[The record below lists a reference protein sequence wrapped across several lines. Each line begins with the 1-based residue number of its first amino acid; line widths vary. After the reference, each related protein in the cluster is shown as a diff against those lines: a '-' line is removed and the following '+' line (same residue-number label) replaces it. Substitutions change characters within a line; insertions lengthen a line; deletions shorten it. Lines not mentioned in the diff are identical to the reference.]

1 MILLGFTMYD
11 PNMNKLQ
18 FPVGVKPLDF
28 FVSSIEKE
36 RKEQS
41 IDGIPGVVDYGFN
54 YKQRE
59 ASLTFFL
66 RHYHGEHDYFL
77 LESDLN
83 AFLDSHEYFYVA
95 RNALPSRVIKV
106 TVDGSFKPERIL
118 GSMYAQLEVD
128 ARVTDIPFWRTKY
141 TTQDIE
147 TNGYSGLVEK
157 FGTADGINADNTKYT
172 FTETTFKVWNGGNVT
187 VDPRN
192 MMLNIRLYKLA
203 TDGKFTMTNKTTGEA
218 FKYTEVRNGSTV
230 DLNGVKAL
238 LGLAQNKLRDT
249 NRKFISLVPGE
260 NEITITGGTVENIQF
275 DFPFYYK

>member
-1 MILLGFTMYD
+1 MYD

-28 FVSSIEKE
+28 FVSSMEKE

-128 ARVTDIPFWRTKY
+128 ARVTGLPFWRTKY
-141 TTQDIE
+141 TTQE
-147 TNGYSGLVEK
+147 LNNSGYKSITEK
-157 FGTADGINADNTKYT
+157 YGMADGIHIDHTKYT
-172 FTETTFKVWNGGNVT
+172 YTTNEFTVFNAGNVT
-187 VDPRN
+187 IDPRN
-192 MMLNIRLYKLA
+192 MPLDIRLSYA
-203 TDGKFTMTNKTTGEA
+203 TSNGIVSIENITTGEK
-218 FKYTEVRNGSTV
+218 FTFSRSFTNTHLNLYGTKVQLGST
-230 DLNGVKAL
+230 NW
-238 LGLAQNKLRDT
+238 LRES
-249 NRKFISLVPGE
+249 NRQFLTLIPGE
-260 NEITITGGTVENIQF
+260 NKFKISNATFQDIRF
-275 DFPFYYK
+275 DFLFHYK

>member
-1 MILLGFTMYD
+1 MGFTLYD
-11 PNMNKLQ
+11 PNMNEIQ

-28 FVSSIEKE
+28 FVSSMEKE

-128 ARVTDIPFWRTKY
+128 ARITGLPFWRTKY
-141 TTQDIE
+141 DTQEIQ
-147 TNGYSGLVEK
+147 TSGYSAIVEK
-157 FGTADGINADNTKYT
+157 YGMADGINVENANYDFTDNT
-172 FTETTFKVWNGGNVT
+172 FTVWNGGNVRI
-187 VDPRN
+187 DPRN
-192 MMLNIRLYKLA
+192 MDLRITIFSPVSSNNFTVENI
-203 TDGKFTMTNKTTGEA
+203 TTGEK
-218 FKYTEVRNGSTV
+218 FIVLR
-230 DLNGVKAL
+230 DLNQQTVAL
-238 LGLAQNKLRDT
+238 ENAKFLLNGLNRLREC
-249 NRKFISLVPGE
+249 NRKFISLAPGK
-260 NEITITGGTVENIQF
+260 NEIKISNGTFKKIQF
-275 DFPFYYK
+275 KFNFHYK

>member
-1 MILLGFTMYD
+1 MGFTMYD

-28 FVSSIEKE
+28 FVSSMEKE

-128 ARVTDIPFWRTKY
+128 ARITGLPFWRTKY
-141 TTQDIE
+141 DTQEIQ
-147 TNGYSGLVEK
+147 TSGYSAIVEK
-157 FGTADGINADNTKYT
+157 YGMADGINVENANYDFTDNT
-172 FTETTFKVWNGGNVT
+172 FTVWNGGNVRI
-187 VDPRN
+187 DPRN
-192 MMLNIRLYKLA
+192 MDLRITVFSPVSSNNFTVENI
-203 TDGKFTMTNKTTGEA
+203 TTGEK
-218 FKYTEVRNGSTV
+218 FIVLR
-230 DLNGVKAL
+230 DLNQQTVAL
-238 LGLAQNKLRDT
+238 ENAKFLLNGLNRLREC
-249 NRKFISLVPGE
+249 NRKFISLAPGK
-260 NEITITGGTVENIQF
+260 NEIKISNGTFKKIQF
-275 DFPFYYK
+275 KFNFHYK